1 MGIDIRLPNINASTE
16 REQLVQIKSYL
27 YQLAEQL
34 QWAMQNVEAST
45 NTVVASPAARRLMPS
60 TSSGVTSPEATFG
73 SIKELIIK
81 SADIV
86 DAYYE
91 EINKKLKGIY
101 VAESDF
107 GTYKEETEL
116 NMSATSTNINLAFS
130 SIQEVTTS
138 IGDVKD
144 DLSGDIEDLGK
155 VVEPLDSYI
164 ADVKAHIKTG
174 KLDEVNDIPIYG
186 IEIGQT
192 TTTNEG
198 ETFNKF
204 ARFTADRLS
213 FYDQNGFE
221 AAYISDSKLYIS
233 NVEIT
238 SSYKIGGYVDTVT
251 SNGGVVTKWVGRS

>member
-16 REQLVQIKSYL
+16 REQLVQMKSYL

-45 NTVVASPAARRLMPS
+45 NTVVASPAARSLMPS
-60 TSSGVTSPEATFG
+60 TSSGVTSPEATFS

-107 GTYKEETEL
+107 GTYKQETT
-116 NMSATSTNINLAFS
+116 ADITKTSTDVTTAFS
-130 SIQEVTTS
+130 NIQEVITS
-138 IGDVKD
+138 IGTVKD
-144 DLSGDIEDLGK
+144 ELSGDIKDLDDSLK
-155 VVEPLDSYI
+155 PLDSYI
-164 ADVKAHIKTG
+164 VDVKSHIKMG
-174 KLDEVNDIPIYG
+174 ELDEVGGIPIYG

-192 TTTNEG
+192 TKING
-198 ETFNKF
+198 RETFNKF